1 MAVAPKYMGQRIRR
15 REDPRLI
22 TGRSTY
28 VDDLKL
34 PGTLYMGVLRSPYA
48 HARIKS
54 INVERARAAPGVVA
68 VVTAPD
74 IADAVTGPLPLE
86 VDLSL
91 FPGANNP
98 ERGPLATDKV
108 RYVGDPVAAV
118 VAGERSQAKDA
129 LEQIDVEYEP
139 LQPVTDPEQA
149 LAEGAPLLFEQ
160 FGTNQATHSTQQGG
174 EVEAAF

>member
-1 MAVAPKYMGQRIRR
+1 
-15 REDPRLI
+15 PRLI
-22 TGRSTY
+22 TGSSTY
-28 VDDLKL
+28 VDDLHL
-34 PGTLYMGVLRSPYA
+34 PGALYLGVLRSPHG
-48 HARIKS
+48 HAKVNRID
-54 INVERARAAPGVVA
+54 VERARALPGVVA

-98 ERGPLATDKV
+98 ERRPLATDKV

-129 LEQIDVEYEP
+129 LEQIEVEYVP
-139 LQPVTDPEQA
+139 LQPVPDPEQA
-149 LAEGAPLLFEQ
+149 LA
-160 FGTNQATHSTQQGG
+160 GG
-174 EVEAAF
+174 